1 VIKAQQARPH
11 VYRKAGDSGFLVTPS
26 NATYH
31 AMSSND
37 RRRHCSTRRRREGN
51 FGYFESNDGPRRA
64 RLTFVAGVFN
74 EASQTNSPT
83 MCELVWP
90 ARVFGS
96 LPARVPDS
104 LSSVM
109 D

>member
-1 VIKAQQARPH
+1 MFIEKREIVASWSHRRTQPTMPCRAMIGDATAQPGSDEKAT
-11 VYRKAGDSGFLVTPS
+11 SVTS
-26 NATYH
+26 
-31 AMSSND
+31 
-37 RRRHCSTRRRREGN
+37 
-51 FGYFESNDGPRRA
+51 ESNDGPRRA